1 MTAFLLLL
9 AVDALILVAGIVV
22 CFIGI
27 LESYRR
33 EGWL

>member
-9 AVDALILVAGIVV
+9 AVDALILVAGIVA
-22 CFIGI
+22 CFIWI
-27 LESYRR
+27 LDSYRQ